1 MGDVGG
7 VDDEPPKMG
16 LAERIRLGDGDAEAK
31 LVAAYLPGIRMMV
44 RKHCRPNDPALDDL
58 VQDVLVRV
66 LVHLREGEVRDPVA
80 LPSYVRTLVAN
91 IVINEYRR
99 RGQCQHDDGI
109 NALDSLSDPDNPE
122 NAADRAGRLDLVG
135 RLLGELP
142 VARDREIL
150 IRHYVNDEQQ
160 DHICS
165 DMGIDQTMFRRVLH
179 RARKRLRS
187 MADKIGMRSA

>member
-1 MGDVGG
+1 MGDDGAG
-7 VDDEPPKMG
+7 EDIAPDIE
-16 LAERIRLGDGDAEAK
+16 LADRIRMGDAGAEAK

-66 LVHLREGEVRDPVA
+66 LVHLREGDVRDPVA
-80 LPSYVRTLVAN
+80 LPSYVRTLIAN

-99 RGQCQHDDGI
+99 RGQCHRDDGL

-135 RLLGELP
+135 RLLRELP

-179 RARKRLRS
+179 RARKRLRGI
-187 MADKIGMRSA
+187 ADKIGMRSA